1 MIHRVLNHAEI
12 GDSVAW
18 NIGCRYFIGRVND
31 WHRGGLVLRLG
42 GKFLNFNWD
51 FFDGKDAVVI
61 PAEDVRRL
69 GA

>member
-18 NIGCRYFIGRVND
+18 NVGYSYYIGRVHD
-31 WHRGGLVLRLG
+31 THRSGLILKLR
-42 GKFLNFNWD
+42 GKFLNFDWD

>member
-12 GDSVAW
+12 DDSVAW
-18 NIGCRYFIGRVND
+18 NVGYRYYIGRVHD
-31 WHRGGLVLRLG
+31 THRMGLILKLR
-42 GKFLNFNWD
+42 GKFLNFDWD
-51 FFDGKDAVVI
+51 FFDGKVAVVI